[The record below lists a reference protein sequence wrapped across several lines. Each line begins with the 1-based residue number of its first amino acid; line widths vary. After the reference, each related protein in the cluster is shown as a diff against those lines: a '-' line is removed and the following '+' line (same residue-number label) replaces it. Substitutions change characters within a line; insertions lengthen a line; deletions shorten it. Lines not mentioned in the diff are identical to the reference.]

1 MKNTPLPLKW
11 KCDKRKNYNQGLSLK
26 YQSLYPI
33 PTFSL
38 FWEMTQFSSILMEKF
53 NRILF
58 YYTILD
64 NASISLKQRWF
75 SKPQISTITYQLI
88 ISYSA
93 ILCISLDDWVPL
105 GHSIRK
111 KAFVP
116 CHTPTPR
123 YAASLTQITSHYYT
137 PRKNRYQA
145 SLFIKRR
152 LIIFTNTLSC
162 SI

>member
-1 MKNTPLPLKW
+1 MANTWNIVKNIPLPLKW

-93 ILCISLDDWVPL
+93 ILCIIFDGWCRWV
-105 GHSIRK
+105 
-111 KAFVP
+111 
-116 CHTPTPR
+116 T
-123 YAASLTQITSHYYT
+123 ASEKGLCALSYT
-137 PRKNRYQA
+137 NTK
-145 SLFIKRR
+145 IRR
-152 LIIFTNTLSC
+152 LINTNH
-162 SI
+162 